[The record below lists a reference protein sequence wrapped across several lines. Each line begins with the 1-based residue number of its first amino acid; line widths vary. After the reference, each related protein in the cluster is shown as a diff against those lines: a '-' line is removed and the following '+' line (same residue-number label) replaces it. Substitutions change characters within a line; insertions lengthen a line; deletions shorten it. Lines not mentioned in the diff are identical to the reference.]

1 MVSIR
6 RSQAGWITRSLALV
20 VLLVAASAPAS
31 ASFQGGGASS
41 TGTIAGR
48 VTDASG
54 LALPGV
60 TISASSPALI
70 TPQTAVSGVDG
81 LYRFQALP
89 PGLYTLIFELAGFGT
104 LQREGVQLTLG
115 FTATIDAELALAS
128 LQESVTVRGD
138 SPVIDLSNTRVQQ
151 NFKLQALQEIPNAR
165 DMWALLAITPSVQ
178 MSRIDV
184 GGSRAGTQTGYAA
197 YGYSGQ
203 NRVLVENINV
213 TEGTSGAGTYWDYGS
228 FEEIFFGTIGQ
239 GAEMPTPGVQTSFLV
254 KSGGNRLAGE
264 VYLDYENNNLQ
275 SQNISQE
282 TSDRY
287 GIERGSNQ
295 LETYRDLNLN
305 LGGPLLRDR
314 AWWFTSYRDQNIDV
328 RQPAFVGPIADELF
342 ETRIWIPSG
351 KLTYQLTPNHKLI
364 GYYTWVQKVQP
375 TRLPQSGYQYTDL
388 GTTVLQDAGTWVY
401 KGEWN
406 GTLNR
411 TLYAEA
417 RYGVFG
423 YYLPLLPN
431 TDTTLPQR
439 LDCGPAD
446 D

>member
-1 MVSIR
+1 M
-6 RSQAGWITRSLALV
+6 
-20 VLLVAASAPAS
+20 
-31 ASFQGGGASS
+31 
-41 TGTIAGR
+41 
-48 VTDASG
+48 
-54 LALPGV
+54 
-60 TISASSPALI
+60 
-70 TPQTAVSGVDG
+70 
-81 LYRFQALP
+81 
-89 PGLYTLIFELAGFGT
+89 
-104 LQREGVQLTLG
+104 
-115 FTATIDAELALAS
+115 
-128 LQESVTVRGD
+128 
-138 SPVIDLSNTRVQQ
+138 
-151 NFKLQALQEIPNAR
+151 
-165 DMWALLAITPSVQ
+165 
-178 MSRIDV
+178 
-184 GGSRAGTQTGYAA
+184 
-197 YGYSGQ
+197 
-203 NRVLVENINV
+203 LVENINV

-282 TSDRY
+282 TERSLRDRARQQSA
-287 GIERGSNQ
+287 G
-295 LETYRDLNLN
+295 DL
-305 LGGPLLRDR
+305 PRPQPQSRRSAVRDR

-351 KLTYQLTPNHKLI
+351 KLTYQLTPSHKLI

-439 LDCGPAD
+439 LDSVRLTIDGGDATSQTNRQRRQVTGAVTWFKDGWGGSHNVKAGGELMLETGWSGVEQGASGNVRQFLNDGVAQRVTLFAPTATEVGGILAGPDGHLLNVNKLDTAD
-446 D
+446 AFISDQWSIGRATINLGLRYDRYRVWTPEQRQLAYSLGPLVVPDATFPRRPM

>member
-6 RSQAGWITRSLALV
+6 RSQAGWITRSLAV
-20 VLLVAASAPAS
+20 VFLLVAASASAS
-31 ASFQGGGASS
+31 ASPPLQGGGASS

-70 TPQTAVSGVDG
+70 TPQTASAAATDCTGSRLCLQVST
-81 LYRFQALP
+81 RWSSNS
-89 PGLYTLIFELAGFGT
+89 AGFGT
-104 LQREGVQLTLG
+104 LQREGIQLTLG
-115 FTATIDAELALAS
+115 FTATINAELALAS

-239 GAEMPTPGVQTSFLV
+239 GAEMPTPGVQTRS
-254 KSGGNRLAGE
+254 
-264 VYLDYENNNLQ
+264 
-275 SQNISQE
+275 
-282 TSDRY
+282 
-287 GIERGSNQ
+287 
-295 LETYRDLNLN
+295 
-305 LGGPLLRDR
+305 
-314 AWWFTSYRDQNIDV
+314 W
-328 RQPAFVGPIADELF
+328 
-342 ETRIWIPSG
+342 
-351 KLTYQLTPNHKLI
+351 
-364 GYYTWVQKVQP
+364 
-375 TRLPQSGYQYTDL
+375 
-388 GTTVLQDAGTWVY
+388 
-401 KGEWN
+401 
-406 GTLNR
+406 
-411 TLYAEA
+411 
-417 RYGVFG
+417 
-423 YYLPLLPN
+423 
-431 TDTTLPQR
+431 
-439 LDCGPAD
+439 
-446 D
+446 

>member
-1 MVSIR
+1 MKSGGTGCPARCI
-6 RSQAGWITRSLALV
+6 SITRS
-20 VLLVAASAPAS
+20 
-31 ASFQGGGASS
+31 
-41 TGTIAGR
+41 
-48 VTDASG
+48 
-54 LALPGV
+54 
-60 TISASSPALI
+60 
-70 TPQTAVSGVDG
+70 
-81 LYRFQALP
+81 
-89 PGLYTLIFELAGFGT
+89 
-104 LQREGVQLTLG
+104 
-115 FTATIDAELALAS
+115 
-128 LQESVTVRGD
+128 
-138 SPVIDLSNTRVQQ
+138 
-151 NFKLQALQEIPNAR
+151 
-165 DMWALLAITPSVQ
+165 
-178 MSRIDV
+178 
-184 GGSRAGTQTGYAA
+184 
-197 YGYSGQ
+197 
-203 NRVLVENINV
+203 
-213 TEGTSGAGTYWDYGS
+213 
-228 FEEIFFGTIGQ
+228 
-239 GAEMPTPGVQTSFLV
+239 
-254 KSGGNRLAGE
+254 
-264 VYLDYENNNLQ
+264 NNLQ

-295 LETYRDLNLN
+295 LETYRDFNLN

-314 AWWFTSYRDQNIDV
+314 AWWFTSYRDQNVDV

-388 GTTVLQDAGTWVY
+388 GTTVLQDSGTWVY

-439 LDCGPAD
+439 LDSVRLTIDGGDATSQTNRQRRQVTGP
-446 D
+446 

>member
-1 MVSIR
+1 M
-6 RSQAGWITRSLALV
+6 
-20 VLLVAASAPAS
+20 
-31 ASFQGGGASS
+31 
-41 TGTIAGR
+41 
-48 VTDASG
+48 
-54 LALPGV
+54 
-60 TISASSPALI
+60 
-70 TPQTAVSGVDG
+70 
-81 LYRFQALP
+81 
-89 PGLYTLIFELAGFGT
+89 
-104 LQREGVQLTLG
+104 
-115 FTATIDAELALAS
+115 
-128 LQESVTVRGD
+128 RGD

-239 GAEMPTPGVQTSFLV
+239 AAEMPTPGVQTSFLV
-254 KSGGNRLAGE
+254 KSGGNRLSGE
-264 VYLDYENNNLQ
+264 LYLDYESNNLQ
-275 SQNISQE
+275 SQNIFQE

-295 LETYRDLNLN
+295 LETYRDFNLN

-314 AWWFTSYRDQNIDV
+314 AWWFTSYRDQNVDV
-328 RQPAFVGPIADELF
+328 RQPAFVGPIAHELF
-342 ETRIWIPSG
+342 ETRIWILSG

-364 GYYTWVQKVQP
+364 GYYTWVQKLQP
-375 TRLPQSGYQYTDL
+375 TRIPQSGYQYTDL
-388 GTTVLQDAGTWVY
+388 GTTVLQDSGTWVY

-431 TDTTLPQR
+431 TDTHAAAAAGF
-439 LDCGPAD
+439 GPAD